1 MRRSVSVLLVSGL
14 LALSG
19 WVYSQSEL
27 SFFPGEAAA
36 TFADFG
42 EANAVRDAIR
52 AGLQRV
58 TGDVDV
64 AVADLSSD
72 AIGLLLTRLGVGN
85 RVRLLLGEGS
95 VDLANERRICQDLND
110 LLDVR
115 VMEDLRHRFAVVGDS
130 GVLLT
135 EVDWVDEAMGSGAQG
150 VVEIDSPELNAQF
163 RARFEALWE
172 GADRGCP

>member
-1 MRRSVSVLLVSGL
+1 MRRSVGVGLISGL

-19 WVYSQSEL
+19 WAYSQGEL
-27 SFFPGEAAA
+27 SFFPGEVAA

-42 EANAVRDAIR
+42 GANAVRDAIR
-52 AGLQRV
+52 TGLQRV
-58 TGDVDV
+58 EGDVDV

-72 AIGLLLTRLGVGN
+72 AIGLLLTRLGVAH

-95 VDLANERRICQDLND
+95 VDLANERRICRDLND
-110 LLDVR
+110 LLQVR
-115 VMEDLRHRFAVVGDS
+115 RMEDLNHRFAVLGDS

-150 VVEIDSPELNAQF
+150 VIEIDSPELNAQF

-172 GADRGCP
+172 EAEPGCP

>member
-1 MRRSVSVLLVSGL
+1 MRRSVGALLISGL

-27 SFFPGEAAA
+27 DFFSGEAAA

-42 EANAVRDAIR
+42 GTNTVRDAIR

-58 TGDVDV
+58 EGDVDV

-72 AIGLLLTRLGVGN
+72 AIGLLLTRLGVSH
-85 RVRLLLGEGS
+85 RVRVLLGEGG
-95 VDLANERRICQDLND
+95 VELADERRICRDLND
-110 LLDVR
+110 LIQVR
-115 VMEDLRHRFAVVGDS
+115 VAEDLNHRFAVVGET

-135 EVDWVDEAMGSGAQG
+135 EVDWVDAAMGSGAQA
-150 VVEIDSPELNAQF
+150 VVEIDSPELNARF
-163 RARFEALWE
+163 RARFSALWE
-172 GADRGCP
+172 GAEKRCP